1 MRPAGAMVA
10 ALLVAGPA
18 AAGEIRFQEVS
29 EEWGLAFRHHHA
41 GSGEYYMVET
51 MGSGVAVFDYD
62 GDGDQDVFFVDSGP
76 LPGYEGEA
84 PRSVLFRNDGPGPDG
99 RPRFVDVTEAAGIR
113 VEAYGMG
120 AVSGDVDSDGDL
132 DLFVAAFGE
141 NQLFRNRGDG
151 TFEDATAE
159 AGLGDPL
166 LGTSAGFADVDRDGD
181 LDLYLANYVDFT
193 LENNPKCGN
202 EERGIRTYCHPDAF
216 QGAPDRFYRN
226 RGPGPEAGTFEDA
239 TAGAGL
245 VVEPPGKGLGVLFTD
260 FDRDGWPDLYVAN
273 DMTANFLFRNR
284 GPGEG
289 GAARFEE
296 IALLSGTALNDR
308 GNPEASMGVDVGD
321 LGGDGGAE
329 VMLTHMDD
337 QTNAVY
343 SAAGPWIFT
352 DARYLTRLAEPSVG
366 KVGFGVVFAD
376 FDQDADLDVTVANG
390 HIIDNIELVDPRQ
403 SFRQKNQAFENQ
415 SGGRF
420 REVPEAGLE
429 VERSS
434 RGMAAG
440 DLDGDGD
447 WDLLV
452 NNSNEPAEV
461 YENVTGGAGG
471 WLQVALARPDGNRFG
486 IGARI
491 AVEAGESSQWRELR
505 TASSYQS
512 QNALA
517 AHLGLGE
524 AEAAEVTVR
533 WPDGTVQRF
542 EGVPAGRRL
551 LVVRDGSE

>member
-1 MRPAGAMVA
+1 VA

-18 AAGEIRFQEVS
+18 AAGEIRFREVS
-29 EEWGLAFRHHHA
+29 EAWGLAFRHHHA

-84 PRSVLFRNDGPGPDG
+84 PRSVLLRNDGPGPDG
-99 RPRFVDVTEAAGIR
+99 RPRFVDVTEAAGVR
-113 VEAYGMG
+113 VAAYGMG

-132 DLFVAAFGE
+132 DLYVASWGE
-141 NQLFRNRGDG
+141 DQLFRNRGDG
-151 TFEDATAE
+151 SFEDVTAE
-159 AGLGDPL
+159 AGLGNPL

-181 LDLYLANYVDFT
+181 LDLYVANYVDFS
-193 LENNPKCGN
+193 LENNPRCGN

-216 QGAPDRFYRN
+216 DGVPDRFYRN
-226 RGPGPEAGTFEDA
+226 RGPGPEEGTFEDA
-239 TAGAGL
+239 TAAAGFT
-245 VVEPPGKGLGVLFTD
+245 VAPPGKGLGVLFTD
-260 FDRDGWPDLYVAN
+260 FDQDGWPDLYVAN
-273 DMTANFLFRNR
+273 DMTPNFLFRNR
-284 GPGEG
+284 GPGDG
-289 GAARFEE
+289 GGVRFEE

-329 VMLTHMDD
+329 IMLTHMDD

-343 SAAGPWIFT
+343 SAAGPWIFI
-352 DARYLTRLAEPSVG
+352 DGRYLTRLAEPSVG

-376 FDQDADLDVTVANG
+376 FDQDADLDVAVANG
-390 HIIDNIELVDPRQ
+390 HIIDNIELLDPRQ
-403 SFRQKNQAFENQ
+403 SFRQKNQAFENTG
-415 SGGRF
+415 GGRF
-420 REVPEAGLE
+420 RELPEAGFD

-447 WDLLV
+447 LDLLV
-452 NNSNEPAEV
+452 NNSNDLAEV
-461 YENVTGGAGG
+461 YENATPEAGG

-491 AVEAGESSQWRELR
+491 TVEAGGKGQWRELR

-512 QNALA
+512 QSALA
-517 AHLGLGE
+517 AHFGLGG
-524 AEAAEVTVR
+524 AEAAKVTVR
-533 WPDGTVQRF
+533 WPDGRVQVI
-542 EGVPAGRRL
+542 EGVPPGRRL
-551 LVVRDGSE
+551 LVVRNGAAE